1 MSTYQVGF
9 IVGSLSSTSI
19 NRRLAHA
26 LARLAPPELRLAE
39 IAIRDL
45 PFYSQDYDA
54 DLPAAARAFKQAI
67 ADADAVLFVTPEY
80 NRSMP
85 GVLKNALDWASRPR
99 GSNSLARKPV
109 GIIGASPGALGTAL
123 AQQHLRTVLSV
134 LNAPQ
139 MLAPEAYVQFK
150 AGLVAE
156 DGAVTDE
163 TTAEFLRRYMVE
175 FLAFVAR
182 TTQPPVARP

>member
-1 MSTYQVGF
+1 MSTYNVGF

-156 DGAVTDE
+156 DGAVTNE
-163 TTAEFLRRYMVE
+163 TTAEFLRRYMGE
-175 FLAFVAR
+175 FHAFVAR
-182 TTQPPVARP
+182 TTQPPVAQP